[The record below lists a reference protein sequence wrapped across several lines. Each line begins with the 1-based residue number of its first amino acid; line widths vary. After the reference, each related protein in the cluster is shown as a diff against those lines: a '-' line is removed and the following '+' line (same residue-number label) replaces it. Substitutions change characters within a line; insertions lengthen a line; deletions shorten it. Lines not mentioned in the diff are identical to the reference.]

1 LDRELDKGEAVA
13 TFLTQDET
21 EAIRRHIDDH
31 RQPGTYEP
39 GKWSVGHNNR
49 RPEVLGLQLPDHYPE
64 RVRLRDITLRTIE
77 QTPGVAVT
85 RPERAR
91 LARAL
96 VEAGV
101 PSLQL
106 SFGSYKTPSER
117 LRAEVEAIRDLD
129 PEVEITTDGAAVEED
144 VDRAAEAGFDVV
156 QFLSPSM
163 PGISPIYLHEA
174 HFLAWEGKEWRGVR
188 FPRTL
193 EEQIERGKRL
203 IAQAK
208 SREIKISASINML
221 AYASDDYIQRFCSA
235 MAEAGADQIC
245 LYDGS
250 SGLGYESWSYVVSLA
265 KEAAPTCEIGAHTHN
280 MFGLAVASALAA
292 AHAGADVLEVST
304 NGYCAASGQAD
315 LAEVASALTILYGV
329 ETGIDLSRLTSLR
342 RLGEDITRV
351 YVARN
356 KPITGD
362 EVFNWGGMEII
373 VHELEVD
380 PLLHWCIEPAVVG
393 NEKRWIID
401 KTSGP
406 WTMQT
411 KLDELGIVLDRDLVY
426 DLLSAVKEEMDIHK
440 RVLSDDELR
449 ELADRVREGA
459 ALATA

>member
-1 LDRELDKGEAVA
+1 MA

-31 RQPGTYEP
+31 RHPGTYEP

-64 RVRLRDITLRTIE
+64 RVRLRDIVLRTIE
-77 QTPGVAVT
+77 QTPGVAIT
-85 RPERAR
+85 GPERKR

-106 SFGSYKTPSER
+106 SFGSYRTPIER
-117 LRAEVEAIRDLD
+117 LRGEVEAIRELD
-129 PEVEITTDGAAVEED
+129 PTVEITTDGAAVEED
-144 VDRAAEAGFDVV
+144 VDRAADAGFDVV

-203 IAQAK
+203 VARAK
-208 SREIKISASINML
+208 EREIKISASINML
-221 AYASDDYIQRFCSA
+221 AYAHDDYIDGFCSA
-235 MAEAGADQIC
+235 MAAEGADQIC

-250 SGLGYESWSYVVSLA
+250 SGLGHEAWAWVITRA
-265 KEAAPTCEIGAHTHN
+265 KAAAPACEIGAHTHN
-280 MFGLAVASALAA
+280 MFGLATASALTA

-315 LAEVASALTILYGV
+315 LAEVASALTMLYGV
-329 ETGIDLSRLTSLR
+329 ETGIDLAQMTSLR

-393 NEKRWIID
+393 NEKKWIID

-411 KLDELGIVLDRDLVY
+411 KLDELGIELDRDLVY